1 MSIYDIEKK
10 RLSDIQSHFH
20 KVLNHLKKLDN
31 LEQSNKTKI
40 LEMILDINSTSDVL
54 LSKLICFNDF
64 MLIQNQG
71 NQNGNSNRI
80 KELENDN
87 KAINDLTPILLI
99 YRMMLS
105 P

>member
-20 KVLNHLKKLDN
+20 KVLNHLKKLDSI
-31 LEQSNKTKI
+31 EQSNKNKI
-40 LEMILDINSTSDVL
+40 LELILDINSTSDVL
-54 LSKLICFNDF
+54 LSKLICLNDC

-71 NQNGNSNRI
+71 NDNSNYRI

-87 KAINDLTPILLI
+87 KAIHDLTPILLI